1 MANISTRKI
10 VICAMLTALTTLATI
25 VIQIPSPM
33 NGYVN
38 LGDVVV
44 LFATFIM
51 GPVYG
56 TVSAGL
62 GSFLADILTGY
73 VVYAPA
79 TLIIKAGMALA
90 CYFTF
95 AALKKVIK
103 SDLAPMV
110 VGGVVAELI
119 MVAGYFLSAS
129 LLMGEGIAAAARIP
143 GNLIQGAVGVAVGV
157 PLSMVFVNRNPFE
170 KNK

>member
-79 TLIIKAGMALA
+79 TLIIKGSMALV
-90 CYFTF
+90 CYFIYS
-95 AALKKVIK
+95 ALKKVIK
-103 SDLAPMV
+103 GNLTPMI
-110 VGGVVAELI
+110 VGGIISELI
-119 MVAGYFLSAS
+119 MVAGYFLYAC
-129 LLMGEGIAAAARIP
+129 LLMGEGIAAAASIP

-170 KNK
+170 RNK